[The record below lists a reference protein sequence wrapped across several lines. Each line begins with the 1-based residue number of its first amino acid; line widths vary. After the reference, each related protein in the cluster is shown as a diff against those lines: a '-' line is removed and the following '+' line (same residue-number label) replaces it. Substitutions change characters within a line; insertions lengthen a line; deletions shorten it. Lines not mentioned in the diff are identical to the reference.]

1 MQIKKSKR
9 LFVVPLK
16 FKGGITRSVN
26 IRAVTREV
34 AEQKAMKRN
43 PSAIGIDHGS

>member
-9 LFVVPLK
+9 LFVIPLK

-26 IRAVTREV
+26 VRAVTREI

-43 PSAIGIDHGS
+43 PNAIGVEHGT